1 MKKQLYSL
9 CLCLFLFS
17 CNPVRKILKGG
28 KLRETSFVEKIPFT
42 FDFGL
47 PIIKVE
53 IEGKSYNFLFDTGA
67 PTVISPELQA
77 LLKLEPK
84 TVGKTSDSQ
93 GNSSQQEFVKIPS
106 MKTGN
111 LNFENIG
118 ATVVDMNK
126 VFEFKCMNLDGII
139 GANQMEKAIWQIDY
153 RNNIITA
160 SNSISNFN
168 IPEHSELLKF
178 TPKKGQ
184 KTPKVMVKIGNKA
197 INTTF
202 DTGATTYFTFPFE
215 YYKSEIEFLTGTEA
229 VGSSSSGI
237 YGTNKG
243 AITTYKKIPKFTI
256 NNIQIANQIATF
268 NEGSSAIIGN
278 SFFKNY
284 RLILDWKE
292 NQIYMI
298 KEVEIKNATLETFGI
313 GLRYIDNQPTI
324 AKIFKGTDADKSG
337 LQLGDKIIAIDD
349 LDVSKLTETEA
360 CNYTFNN
367 ILSGKESR
375 NITVL
380 RAGNK
385 LVFNL
390 KKAIILN

>member
-1 MKKQLYSL
+1 MKKQLYL
-9 CLCLFLFS
+9 FCLSLFLFS
-17 CNPVRKILKGG
+17 CNPVRKILEGG
-28 KLRETSFVEKIPFT
+28 KLKETSFVEKIPFT
-42 FDFGL
+42 FHFGL
-47 PIIKVE
+47 PIVIVE
-53 IEGKSYNFLFDTGA
+53 IEGKTYNFLFDTGA

-93 GNSSQQEFVKIPS
+93 SNSSQQAFVKIPS
-106 MKTGN
+106 MKIGN

-118 ATVVDMNK
+118 ATVIDMKK

-160 SNSISNFN
+160 SNNISNFN
-168 IPEHSELLKF
+168 IPKHTEILKF
-178 TPKKGQ
+178 APRKGQ

-197 INTTF
+197 MKTTF
-202 DTGATTYFTFPFE
+202 DTGATTDFNFPFE
-215 YYKSEIEFLTGTEA
+215 TYKSEIEFLTGTEA
-229 VGSSSSGI
+229 IGSSSSGI

-256 NNIQIANQIATF
+256 DNIQIANQIVTF

-278 SFFKNY
+278 AFFKNY
-284 RLILDWKE
+284 RLILVWKE
-292 NQIYMI
+292 NKIYMI
-298 KEVEIKNATLETFGI
+298 KELEIKNATLETFGI
-313 GLRYIDNQPTI
+313 GLRYINNQPTI

-337 LQLGDKIIAIDD
+337 LQIGDKIIAIDD
-349 LDVSKLTETEA
+349 RDVSNLTETEA

-367 ILSGKESR
+367 ILSGKETR

-380 RAGNK
+380 REGNK
-385 LVFNL
+385 RVFNL
-390 KKAIILN
+390 KKAIVLN